1 MHRAIRQQQQ
11 LLLLALFSGSALA
24 SPPDTRSTSFNVKEF
39 GAQGDG
45 RADDTKALQAAFD
58 AAHANRPD
66 LQRLSKLADSRE
78 ATVSAALSVGV
89 ASPLTSDPMATTGA
103 RISHFATHVARSVW
117 RGSQARARGASSLGP
132 ALARRT
138 ARR

>member
-1 MHRAIRQQQQ
+1 MHRAIRLQHL

-58 AAHANRPD
+58 AAANKTWSEQPPG
-66 LQRLSKLADSRE
+66 SAYFISI
-78 ATVSAALSVGV
+78 ATVFIPAGKYLITETIDLKANV
-89 ASPLTSDPMATTGA
+89 
-103 RISHFATHVARSVW
+103 
-117 RGSQARARGASSLGP
+117 LGE
-132 ALARRT
+132 
-138 ARR
+138 